1 MVIHKHADHKK
12 QVYLNMA
19 ENLGTSRFSSNAYQN
34 QNSNIHHLSN
44 DFYNNFKDKKATDP
58 IFAKPNVT
66 PPPQYTTPTTKKDE
80 ALSPE
85 YSAIENKK
93 ESFKDLYK
101 KNTAYR
107 TQQNTQSELQEFH
120 DDFKKMLPFL
130 AQSYLMTRNIYEWL
144 WPNFYSLPK
153 PAVQALMLVTS
164 AIRIGLYTGMLAL
177 GAVFPPALLLI
188 PALMLMEDFINDP
201 LPQKPSKSR
210 SLLTR
215 DELKQQVAVA
225 KNPVPQIMKRF
236 SFSKEYDYLLDKHKL
251 RVLNAFGKDNSELRA
266 KIQSFEQLYG
276 KNPAFAPYIGTNL
289 GDFPNEIT
297 LILKNLSHSGRK
309 ELFQSIPSDFE
320 TLLRAQGLPAERI
333 KVINNC
339 TQTGD
344 ISKMD
349 EKTLSLLFGL
359 CDMQTFRGIKT
370 KEFEKE
376 LENQS
381 KGTAFGGFI
390 KMAALNQYN
399 NYEIHPPRG
408 CIDEGHLKALFQSRG
423 KELTPANCAKMLK
436 NSTLSAQDK
445 ASLEKNDILT
455 WRDVYSTNGL
465 STQLN
470 NGKTVVKFKTNSQEE
485 ENKTFMH
492 EVIHATFRAN
502 SLSKTN
508 SVKNFFSS
516 IYHGSLKGV
525 YSSTLSKSS
534 TSRISNKEFFISSMK
549 KLQKKMEEVITQE
562 LETQF
567 NGITNTLKDKT
578 LPNKEKLEQM
588 LNLMGVASN
597 APNFKEM
604 KDVLFNM
611 MYNEKFPLLDEQQRQ
626 FPNTLPKIENEF
638 LRFIAAVNCCYN
650 LETPAFK
657 ENADILSNS
666 FQTFL
671 MAKEHRKD
679 LFDCV
684 DEIYT
689 RPKLGNYNFKN
700 SRYEEMEESLVRLGS
715 LSNKFENLKPILKPN
730 GAFKLFKSIKG
741 NIESMIGQMFLTKIP
756 TTQRNDL
763 NAGHTHSHTHSNLS
777 DSYVKSTPDSF
788 TRFSEGA
795 NRNASQSKDHQPVD
809 QSVPIQQNK
818 QQTIGQHYGA

>member
-1 MVIHKHADHKK
+1 
-12 QVYLNMA
+12 MA
-19 ENLGTSRFSSNAYQN
+19 ENLGTSRLSSNAYQN
-34 QNSNIHHLSN
+34 QNNNIHHLSN
-44 DFYNNFKDKKATDP
+44 EFYNDFKDKKATNP
-58 IFAKPNVT
+58 IVVNPNINPSPSYT
-66 PPPQYTTPTTKKDE
+66 PPLRKKDE
-80 ALSPE
+80 DLPPS
-85 YSAIENKK
+85 YSAIKSKK
-93 ESFKDLYK
+93 ESFKELYNQ
-101 KNTAYR
+101 NTVYR
-107 TQQNTQSELQEFH
+107 KQQNAQSELQAFH

-130 AQSYLMTRNIYEWL
+130 AQSYLTTKNIYEWL
-144 WPNFYSLPK
+144 SPNFYSLSK
-153 PAVQALMLVTS
+153 PAVQALMFVTS
-164 AIRIGLYTGMLAL
+164 AIRIGLYGGILAL
-177 GAVFPPALLLI
+177 GAVFPPALFLI

-210 SLLTR
+210 LLLTN
-215 DELKQQVAVA
+215 DELKQQIAVA
-225 KNPVPQIMKRF
+225 KSPVPQIMKKF
-236 SFSKEYDYLLDKHKL
+236 SFSKEYDYLLDKHKV
-251 RVLNAFGKDNSELRA
+251 RVLNAFGKDNPELRA
-266 KIQSFEQLYG
+266 RMQSFEQQYG
-276 KNPAFAPYIGTNL
+276 KNPALAPYIGTNL

-297 LILKNLSHSGRK
+297 LILKNLSQNGRK
-309 ELFQSIPSDFE
+309 ELFKSIPSDFE
-320 TLLRAQGLPAERI
+320 TLLRAQGLPEDRI
-333 KVINNC
+333 KAINNC

-349 EKTLSLLFGL
+349 EITLSLLFGL
-359 CDMQTFRGIKT
+359 CDMQTFKGIKT
-370 KEFEKE
+370 KEFKKE
-376 LENQS
+376 LEHQS

-408 CIDEGHLKALFQSRG
+408 CIDNEHLKALFQSRG

-436 NSTLSAQDK
+436 NSTLSAKDK

-455 WRDVYSTNGL
+455 WRDVYSANGL

-470 NGKTVVKFKTNSQEE
+470 NGKTIVKFKTNSQEE
-485 ENKTFMH
+485 ETKTFLH

-502 SLSKTN
+502 SLSKIN

-516 IYHGSLKGV
+516 FYNGSFKGV
-525 YSSTLSKSS
+525 CSSTLSASS
-534 TSRISNKEFFISSMK
+534 TSRISNKEFFISSMN

-578 LPNKEKLEQM
+578 LPAKERLEKM
-588 LNLMGVASN
+588 LNLMGVQSD

-611 MYNEKFPLLDEQQRQ
+611 MYNTKFPLLDEQQRQ
-626 FPNTLPKIENEF
+626 FPNTLPKVENEF
-638 LRFIAAVNCCYN
+638 LRFITAVNYCHN

-657 ENADILSNS
+657 ENADTLRNS

-671 MAKEHRKD
+671 TEKEHRKD

-689 RPKLGNYNFKN
+689 RPKLGNYDFKN
-700 SRYEEMEESLVRLGS
+700 SRYQEMEESLVRLGS
-715 LSNKFENLKPILKPN
+715 LSDKFENLKPILKPN
-730 GAFKLFKSIKG
+730 GVFKLFKSIKG
-741 NIESMIGQMFLTKIP
+741 NIESMIDQMFLTKIS

-777 DSYVKSTPDSF
+777 DGYVKSTPDSF
-788 TRFSEGA
+788 TKFSEGA
-795 NRNASQSKDHQPVD
+795 NRNAPQALDHQPVD
-809 QSVPIQQNK
+809 QAVPIQNK
-818 QQTIGQHYGA
+818 QQMIGQNYGA